1 MPAARTLRLFFALG
15 CALPAVACDNYLD
28 RRDTVT
34 FGAGNAVAANKALQ
48 IIDPWNQASR
58 TIEQGSSGE
67 QAAAAIE
74 KLRKRSSGEEAAPA
88 APTPVMLTP
97 APPPKI

>member
-1 MPAARTLRLFFALG
+1 LRLLLALG
-15 CALPAVACDNYLD
+15 CALAASACDHYLD

-34 FGAGNAVAANKALQ
+34 FGAGDAVAANKAMQ

-74 KLRKRSSGEEAAPA
+74 KLRKRSAGEDAPPAPA
-88 APTPVMLTP
+88 QMLLTP

>member
-1 MPAARTLRLFFALG
+1 MG
-15 CALPAVACDNYLD
+15 CALAASACDHYLD

-34 FGAGNAVAANKALQ
+34 FGAGDAVAANKAMQ

-58 TIEQGSSGE
+58 TIEHGSSAE
-67 QAAAAIE
+67 QAAAAVE
-74 KLRKRSSGEEAAPA
+74 KLRKRSAGEDPPPA
-88 APTPVMLTP
+88 QPGQLLLTP